1 MPTALHGVPLSQP
14 FRAVAW
20 ACLQKRLP
28 FEVKMVVP
36 GNYNSNFHQHR
47 RENALAKKAQFGGG
61 DRGNQPPRPSNMASD
76 SAAFGRF
83 RAHERRM
90 GR

>member
-1 MPTALHGVPLSQP
+1 M
-14 FRAVAW
+14 
-20 ACLQKRLP
+20 
-28 FEVKMVVP
+28 P

-47 RENALAKKAQFGGG
+47 REFAIAKRQEFGGKGGGGKGGGKGLAG
-61 DRGNQPPRPSNMASD
+61 D
-76 SAAFGRF
+76 AAAMGRF